1 MSDNERVTRI
11 DAATTDSGGNGE
23 GFQFDYRRLG
33 PVIGLEKL
41 ATSVFVVP
49 PGKRA
54 FPYHAHAEIEE
65 MFLILE
71 GEGTLR
77 HENEERPIRAGD
89 LVAAPCGEAHQIIN
103 TSNAELRY
111 LAISTNDRTDV
122 VTYPDSKKVMAYSGS
137 FDKPIRHITHEDDAK
152 GYFHGEE

>member
-1 MSDNERVTRI
+1 MSERTRLTPLS
-11 DAATTDSGGNGE
+11 APLTDSGGNGE
-23 GFQFDYRRLG
+23 KFEFSYRRIGASL
-33 PVIGLEKL
+33 GLEKL
-41 ATSVFVVP
+41 ATSIFSVP

-77 HENEERPIRAGD
+77 HEDVEYPVKAGD
-89 LVAAPCGEAHQIIN
+89 LIAAPCGEAHQLIN
-103 TSNAELRY
+103 TSDGELRY

-122 VTYPDSKKVMAYSGS
+122 VKYPDSGKVMAYTRALEKPLMHMTRETDARDY
-137 FDKPIRHITHEDDAK
+137 FD
-152 GYFHGEE
+152 GE